1 MSRVAISISY
11 RNHVLKGLHLQ
22 IIPLTPKLSI
32 LPSAKPAT
40 KQKLATVAATSTSSA
55 LPLSLG
61 LCSNDD
67 ADIKQRLDTYPFDNP
82 NKPRMT
88 MNNKSELMIG
98 SYTTVTGPR
107 WMLHIKN
114 NGMNSVR
121 ASDKARSRLADHT
134 SNLGNEQRYRPKKSP
149 MLKTRK
155 WTDAKS
161 NGWVF
166 GFVGLMEIVI
176 GGNTA

>member
-1 MSRVAISISY
+1 MISTSY

-22 IIPLTPKLSI
+22 IIPLTAKLNI
-32 LPSAKPAT
+32 LPSANPAT

-82 NKPRMT
+82 NRPRMT

-98 SYTTVTGPR
+98 WYTMVADPR
-107 WMLHIKN
+107 
-114 NGMNSVR
+114 
-121 ASDKARSRLADHT
+121 
-134 SNLGNEQRYRPKKSP
+134 
-149 MLKTRK
+149 
-155 WTDAKS
+155 
-161 NGWVF
+161 
-166 GFVGLMEIVI
+166 
-176 GGNTA
+176 